1 MLLSR
6 VLSITPRRIVGT
18 RSQSILSPNSTARE
32 FKVVLD
38 NGTVYVDQALAEA
51 LGWSPTQTEGVSL
64 TLSGWEPHYFAIAR
78 TGTDSDPGIPAG
90 FVYLG
95 DICLHPQREYYESLS
110 HHSSILVYSDAAQ
123 LNISSDE
130 SPAIVENTAAKVCF
144 FVLGW
149 PPMITEVGK
158 HIKVGRGD
166 DVRPDPVTRAAS
178 IHPPVILPL
187 LFQYLLTE
195 MAAQRITAAVVKEL
209 NRVVTGT
216 APIIVNNNNLES
228 AVQRP
233 AWTAHYNPQAPTHQL
248 AAELAYGIIM
258 NHPFAD
264 GNKRTAPRCQ
274 RQAASAIQVI
284 GAAHSSVAQQAM
296 NVDELAAV
304 YAKALGINVSSLF
317 ASRLPAADW
326 PMVSAVPRAL
336 TSDPYHV

>member
-1 MLLSR
+1 
-6 VLSITPRRIVGT
+6 
-18 RSQSILSPNSTARE
+18 
-32 FKVVLD
+32 
-38 NGTVYVDQALAEA
+38 
-51 LGWSPTQTEGVSL
+51 
-64 TLSGWEPHYFAIAR
+64 
-78 TGTDSDPGIPAG
+78 
-90 FVYLG
+90 
-95 DICLHPQREYYESLS
+95 
-110 HHSSILVYSDAAQ
+110 
-123 LNISSDE
+123 
-130 SPAIVENTAAKVCF
+130 
-144 FVLGW
+144 
-149 PPMITEVGK
+149 MITEVGK

-166 DVRPDPVTRAAS
+166 DVRPDPATTAAS

-209 NRVVTGT
+209 NRVATGT

-264 GNKRTAPRCQ
+264 GNKRTAFLAANEYLRGAGAKAFVNAEPQ
-274 RQAASAIQVI
+274 QAASAIQVI

-304 YAKALGINVSSLF
+304 YAKALGIN
-317 ASRLPAADW
+317 
-326 PMVSAVPRAL
+326 
-336 TSDPYHV
+336 